1 MSTISKKISRYGFFI
16 KFFIILI
23 LSLLLLLKYGIK
35 INDFEFYGVKLEQLY
50 IKLDKKLIVRAKQI
64 KLTSFKK
71 DVAQK
76 ASDKQLLNLS
86 QGVDYLET
94 FFQEISLESVQIGD
108 DFKIKI
114 LFLDDIFFVDSP
126 YLNIDIK
133 FQKEQQN
140 GVDRFIVKNLSLK
153 DFNVSISGEGS
164 ANFDKDDY
172 KFDGNF
178 TSHELNGKLSFAL
191 KDTLLTYK
199 AYDVN
204 AGSIKDFIAELDS
217 RIHLNSEVKNWIY
230 GYIVADDYHLN
241 EINGKADLK
250 ENDLFLNE
258 LNATANAK
266 NLLVKFEKGLPAVNV
281 AEANITL
288 NNSKLKFDLTAPVY
302 KGKKLDGSNVAIN
315 NIFDEK
321 SANLELFIK
330 TNSIYDEAINEILRA
345 YKINVPVRQLSG
357 KMDASLKILIKLDEK
372 SLENFD
378 EKSVIANGD
387 FKISDAVLDIA
398 GSKFNAKSALVKLVN
413 TSTLNI
419 DASGFG
425 LDFFRANAKADI
437 NLQKSTGEI
446 KGVIESFDLK
456 EKNDEILA
464 FKNEPFTALLDFS
477 KPSETTLSIEPFGIN
492 LSFGDESLITTK
504 NSNFIMQNSPVLKQN
519 GVLGFED
526 VSIKSKDFVNLE
538 ILAKGLK
545 FDLPFLDKNGSKYE
559 SDDVNILVQNGVV
572 KVNSASKKLAL
583 EIKEKGVGVNTQDL
597 NLVILDDNE
606 SSNQTQSTPIE
617 LSAKNGD
624 IILQDLNKTLPFTSF
639 SAEKKG
645 KSTSLNG
652 LAKQGRVGY
661 FSDEKSI
668 NLDATDISGEF
679 INGLL
684 GTKSFEG
691 GKFRLKMLGESTK
704 EFKAEVR
711 FFGTYLKDYI
721 FYQRLLS
728 FLNSVPSLLSFKTP
742 DFNDKGFTVKNGKIL
757 LTRKGDVIEFL
768 AIEMIGT
775 SADIGGR
782 GTIDLKS
789 KKINIDLELK
799 ILKDASGIID
809 KIPLI
814 NQIILGK
821 DRSLSTVIAIRGTTE
836 KPEYST
842 QILQDAL
849 LSPLKII
856 RNVLQ
861 APFLIFE

>member
-1 MSTISKKISRYGFFI
+1 M
-16 KFFIILI
+16 
-23 LSLLLLLKYGIK
+23 LLKYGIK

-64 KLTSFKK
+64 KLPKFKQN
-71 DVAQK
+71 AEQK

-133 FQKEQQN
+133 FQNKQKD
-140 GVDRFIVKNLSLK
+140 GIDRFIVKNLSLK

-191 KDTLLTYK
+191 KDTFLTYK

-250 ENDLFLNE
+250 KNDLFLNE

-266 NLLVKFEKGLPAVNV
+266 NLLVKFDKGLPAVNV

-398 GSKFNAKSALVKLVN
+398 GSKFNTKSALVKLVN
-413 TSTLNI
+413 TSVLNI

-477 KPSETTLSIEPFGIN
+477 KSSETTLSIEPFGLN
-492 LSFGDESLITTK
+492 LSFGDESLIATK
-504 NSNFIMQNSPVLKQN
+504 NSNFIMQNSPLLKQN
-519 GVLGFED
+519 GMLGFED
-526 VSIKSKDFVNLE
+526 VSIKSKDFINLE

-545 FDLPFLDKNGSKYE
+545 FDMPFLDKNGSKYE

-597 NLVILDDNE
+597 NLVVLDDNE

-624 IILQDLNKTLPFTSF
+624 IILKDLNKTLPFTSF

-691 GKFRLKMLGESTK
+691 GKFRLKMLGENSK
-704 EFKAEVR
+704 NFKAEVR

-842 QILQDAL
+842 QILRDAL

>member
-1 MSTISKKISRYGFFI
+1 M
-16 KFFIILI
+16 
-23 LSLLLLLKYGIK
+23 LLKYGIK

-50 IKLDKKLIVRAKQI
+50 IKLDKKIIVRAKQI
-64 KLTSFKK
+64 KLPKFKQN
-71 DVAQK
+71 AEQK

-86 QGVDYLET
+86 QGVDYLDT

-126 YLNIDIK
+126 YLKIDIK
-133 FQKEQQN
+133 FQNEQQN
-140 GVDRFIVKNLSLK
+140 GVDRFIVRNLSLK

-191 KDTLLTYK
+191 KDTFLTYK

-204 AGSIKDFIAELDS
+204 AGSIKDFIDELDS
-217 RIHLNSEVKNWIY
+217 RIHLNSEVKSWIY
-230 GYIVADDYHLN
+230 GYIVANDYHLN
-241 EINGKADLK
+241 EINGKANLAK
-250 ENDLFLNE
+250 NDFYLND

-266 NLLVKFEKGLPAVNV
+266 NLLVKFDKGLPAVNV

-288 NNSKLKFDLTAPVY
+288 KNSKLKFDLTTPVY

-330 TNSIYDEAINEILRA
+330 TNSIYDEAINDILRA
-345 YKINVPVRQLSG
+345 YKISVPARQLSG
-357 KMDASLKILIKLDEK
+357 KMDAGLKILIKLDEK

-398 GSKFNAKSALVKLVN
+398 GSKFKAKNALVKLIN
-413 TSTLNI
+413 TTNLSV
-419 DASGFG
+419 DATGFG

-464 FKNEPFTALLDFS
+464 FKNEPFSALLDFS

-492 LSFGDESLITTK
+492 LSFGDESVIATK
-504 NSNFIMQNSPVLKQN
+504 NSSFIMQNSPVLKQN
-519 GVLGFED
+519 GVLGFDD
-526 VSIKSKDFVNLE
+526 VSIKSKDFVDLE

-545 FDLPFLDKNGSKYE
+545 FNLPFLDKNGSKYE
-559 SDDVNILVQNGVV
+559 SDDVNILVKNGAV
-572 KVNSASKKLAL
+572 KVESASKKLAL
-583 EIKEKGVGVNTQDL
+583 DIKEKGVSVKTQDL
-597 NLVILDDNE
+597 NLVVLDDNE
-606 SSNQTQSTPIE
+606 SSDQAQSTPIE

-639 SAEKKG
+639 SVEKKG

-679 INGLL
+679 INDLFGI
-684 GTKSFEG
+684 KSFEG

-721 FYQRLLS
+721 FYQKLLS

-742 DFNDKGFTVKNGKIL
+742 DFNDKGYTVKNGKIL
-757 LTRKGDVIEFL
+757 LTRKGDLIEFL

>member
-23 LSLLLLLKYGIK
+23 LSIVLLLKYGIK

-50 IKLDKKLIVRAKQI
+50 IKLDKKIIVRAKQI
-64 KLTSFKK
+64 KLPSFKK

-133 FQKEQQN
+133 FQKEQQD
-140 GVDRFIVKNLSLK
+140 GIDHFIVKNLSFK

-250 ENDLFLNE
+250 KNDLFLNE

-266 NLLVKFEKGLPAVNV
+266 NLLVKFDKNLPAVNV

-357 KMDASLKILIKLDEK
+357 KMDAGLKILIKLDEK

-398 GSKFNAKSALVKLVN
+398 GSKFNAKNALVKLVN
-413 TSTLNI
+413 TSALNI

-464 FKNEPFTALLDFS
+464 FKNDPFSALLDFS
-477 KPSETTLSIEPFGIN
+477 KPDKTTLSIEPFGIN
-492 LSFGDESLITTK
+492 LSFGDESVIATK
-504 NSNFIMQNSPVLKQN
+504 NSNFIMQNSPLLKQN

-526 VSIKSKDFVNLE
+526 MSIKSKDFVNLE

-545 FDLPFLDKNGSKYE
+545 FDMPFLDKNGSKYD
-559 SDDVNILVQNGVV
+559 SDDFLITVSKAGV
-572 KVNSASKKLAL
+572 KVQSASKKLSLNIA
-583 EIKEKGVGVNTQDL
+583 EKGIEAKSNDL
-597 NLVILDDNE
+597 NLLVLDDNSTKE
-606 SSNQTQSTPIE
+606 QSTPLE
-617 LSAKNGD
+617 LFAKNGD
-624 IILQDLNKTLPFTSF
+624 IILKDLNKTLPFTSF

-691 GKFRLKMLGESTK
+691 GKFRLKMLGENSK
-704 EFKAEVR
+704 NFKAEVR

>member
-23 LSLLLLLKYGIK
+23 LSLILLLKYGIK

-50 IKLDKKLIVRAKQI
+50 IKLDKKIIVRAKQI
-64 KLTSFKK
+64 KLPEFKQN
-71 DVAQK
+71 AEQK

-86 QGVDYLET
+86 QGVDYLDT

-108 DFKIKI
+108 DFKIKV

-133 FQKEQQN
+133 FQNEQQN
-140 GVDRFIVKNLSLK
+140 GVDRFIVRNLSLK

-164 ANFDKDDY
+164 ANFDNDDY

-241 EINGKADLK
+241 EINGKADLAK
-250 ENDLFLNE
+250 NDFYLND

-266 NLLVKFEKGLPAVNV
+266 NLLVKFDKGLPAVNV
-281 AEANITL
+281 AKANITL
-288 NNSKLKFDLTAPVY
+288 NNSTLKFDLTAPIY

-345 YKINVPVRQLSG
+345 YKIIVPVRQLSG

-378 EKSVIANGD
+378 ENSVIANGD

-413 TSTLNI
+413 TSVLNI

-456 EKNDEILA
+456 EKSDEILA

-477 KPSETTLSIEPFGIN
+477 KSSETTLSIEPFGLN
-492 LSFGDESLITTK
+492 LSFGDESLIATK
-504 NSNFIMQNSPVLKQN
+504 NSNFIMQNSPLLKQN
-519 GVLGFED
+519 GVLGFDD
-526 VSIKSKDFVNLE
+526 VSIKSKDFINLE

-545 FDLPFLDKNGSKYE
+545 FDMPFLDKNGSKYD
-559 SDDVNILVQNGVV
+559 SDDFLITVSKAGV
-572 KVNSASKKLAL
+572 KVQSASKKLSLNIA
-583 EIKEKGVGVNTQDL
+583 EKGIEAKSNDL
-597 NLVILDDNE
+597 NLLVLDDNSTKE
-606 SSNQTQSTPIE
+606 QSTPLE
-617 LSAKNGD
+617 LFAKNGD

-679 INGLL
+679 INDLFSI
-684 GTKSFEG
+684 KSFEG
-691 GKFRLKMLGESTK
+691 GKFRLKMLGESSK
-704 EFKAEVR
+704 NFKAEVR

-721 FYQRLLS
+721 FYQKLLS

>member
-1 MSTISKKISRYGFFI
+1 M
-16 KFFIILI
+16 
-23 LSLLLLLKYGIK
+23 LLKYGIK

-50 IKLDKKLIVRAKQI
+50 IKLDKKIIVRAKQI
-64 KLTSFKK
+64 KLPKFKQN
-71 DVAQK
+71 AEQK

-86 QGVDYLET
+86 QGVDYLDT

-133 FQKEQQN
+133 FQKEQQD
-140 GVDRFIVKNLSLK
+140 GIDHFIVKNLSFK

-266 NLLVKFEKGLPAVNV
+266 NLLVKFDKGLPAVNV

-302 KGKKLDGSNVAIN
+302 KGKKLDGSSVAIN

-413 TSTLNI
+413 TSVLNI
-419 DASGFG
+419 NASGFG

-477 KPSETTLSIEPFGIN
+477 KPDKTTLSIEPFGLN
-492 LSFGDESLITTK
+492 LSFGDESVIATK
-504 NSNFIMQNSPVLKQN
+504 NSEFIMQNSPVLKQN

-597 NLVILDDNE
+597 NLVVLDDNE
-606 SSNQTQSTPIE
+606 SSNQTQSTPLE
-617 LSAKNGD
+617 LFAKNGD
-624 IILQDLNKTLPFTSF
+624 IILKDLNKTLPFTSF

-691 GKFRLKMLGESTK
+691 GKFRLKLLGENSK
-704 EFKAEVR
+704 NFKAEVR

-721 FYQRLLS
+721 FYQKLLS

-742 DFNDKGFTVKNGKIL
+742 DFNDKGYTVKNGKIL
-757 LTRKGDVIEFL
+757 LTRKGDLIEFL

-782 GTIDLKS
+782 GTIDLNS

>member
-1 MSTISKKISRYGFFI
+1 MNTISKKISRYGFFI

-50 IKLDKKLIVRAKQI
+50 IKLDKKIIVRAKQI
-64 KLTSFKK
+64 KLPSFKK
-71 DVAQK
+71 DVTQK
-76 ASDKQLLNLS
+76 SSDERLLNLS

-133 FQKEQQN
+133 FQNEQQN
-140 GVDRFIVKNLSLK
+140 GVDRFIVRNLSLK

-204 AGSIKDFIAELDS
+204 AGSIKDFITELDS

-266 NLLVKFEKGLPAVNV
+266 NLLVKFDKGLPAVNV

-302 KGKKLDGSNVAIN
+302 KGKKLDGSSVAIN

-345 YKINVPVRQLSG
+345 YKIIVPVRQLSG

-413 TSTLNI
+413 TSVLNI

-492 LSFGDESLITTK
+492 LSFGNESVIATK

-526 VSIKSKDFVNLE
+526 VSIKSKDFTNLE

-545 FDLPFLDKNGSKYE
+545 FDMPFLDKNGSKYD
-559 SDDVNILVQNGVV
+559 SDDFLITISKAGV
-572 KVNSASKKLAL
+572 KVQSASKKLSLNIA
-583 EIKEKGVGVNTQDL
+583 EKGIEAKSNDL
-597 NLVILDDNE
+597 NLLVLDDNSTKE
-606 SSNQTQSTPIE
+606 QSTPLE
-617 LSAKNGD
+617 LFAKNGD
-624 IILQDLNKTLPFTSF
+624 IILKDLNKTLPFTSF

-679 INGLL
+679 INDLFGI
-684 GTKSFEG
+684 KSFEG
-691 GKFRLKMLGESTK
+691 GKFRLKLLGESTK

>member
-50 IKLDKKLIVRAKQI
+50 IKLDKKIIVRAKQI
-64 KLTSFKK
+64 KLPSFKK

-86 QGVDYLET
+86 QGVDYLDT

-133 FQKEQQN
+133 FQNEQQN

-199 AYDVN
+199 AYDVE

-217 RIHLNSEVKNWIY
+217 RIYLNSEVKNWIY

-266 NLLVKFEKGLPAVNV
+266 NLLVKFDKGLPAVNV

-302 KGKKLDGSNVAIN
+302 KGKKLDGSNVVIN

-398 GSKFNAKSALVKLVN
+398 GSKFNAKSALVKLIN
-413 TSTLNI
+413 TSALNI

-477 KPSETTLSIEPFGIN
+477 KPSETTLSIEPFGLN
-492 LSFGDESLITTK
+492 LSFGDESVIATK
-504 NSNFIMQNSPVLKQN
+504 NSNFIMQNSPVLKKN
-519 GVLGFED
+519 GVLGFDD

-545 FDLPFLDKNGSKYE
+545 FDMPFLDKNGSKYD
-559 SDDVNILVQNGVV
+559 SDDFLITVSKAGV
-572 KVNSASKKLAL
+572 KVQSASKKLSLNIA
-583 EIKEKGVGVNTQDL
+583 EKGIEAKSNDL
-597 NLVILDDNE
+597 NLLVLDDNSTKE
-606 SSNQTQSTPIE
+606 QSTPLE
-617 LSAKNGD
+617 LFAKNGD
-624 IILQDLNKTLPFTSF
+624 IILKDLNKTLSFTSF

-691 GKFRLKMLGESTK
+691 GKFRLKMLGENSK
-704 EFKAEVR
+704 NFKAEVR

>member
-50 IKLDKKLIVRAKQI
+50 IKLDKKIIVRAKQI
-64 KLTSFKK
+64 KLPSFKK

-133 FQKEQQN
+133 FQNEQQD
-140 GVDRFIVKNLSLK
+140 GIDRFIVKNLSFK

-241 EINGKADLK
+241 EINGKADLAK
-250 ENDLFLNE
+250 NDLFLNE

-357 KMDASLKILIKLDEK
+357 KMDASLRILIKLDEK

-492 LSFGDESLITTK
+492 LSFGDESVIATK
-504 NSNFIMQNSPVLKQN
+504 NSEFIMQNSPVLKQN
-519 GVLGFED
+519 GVLGFDD
-526 VSIKSKDFVNLE
+526 VSIKSKDFTNLE

-545 FDLPFLDKNGSKYE
+545 FDMPFLDKNGSKYDR
-559 SDDVNILVQNGVV
+559 DDFLITVSKAGV
-572 KVNSASKKLAL
+572 KVQSASKKLSLNIA
-583 EIKEKGVGVNTQDL
+583 EKGIEAKSNDL
-597 NLVILDDNE
+597 NLLVLDDNSTKE
-606 SSNQTQSTPIE
+606 QSTPLE
-617 LSAKNGD
+617 LFAKNGD
-624 IILQDLNKTLPFTSF
+624 IILKDLNKTLPFTSF

-691 GKFRLKMLGESTK
+691 GKFRLKMLGENSK
-704 EFKAEVR
+704 NFKAEVR

>member
-64 KLTSFKK
+64 KLPSFKK

-133 FQKEQQN
+133 FQNEQQD
-140 GVDRFIVKNLSLK
+140 GIDRFIVKNLSLK

-266 NLLVKFEKGLPAVNV
+266 NLLVKFDKGLPAVNV

-398 GSKFNAKSALVKLVN
+398 GSKFNAKSALVKLIN
-413 TSTLNI
+413 TTNLSV

-477 KPSETTLSIEPFGIN
+477 KPDKTTLSIEPFGIN
-492 LSFGDESLITTK
+492 LSFGDESVIATK
-504 NSNFIMQNSPVLKQN
+504 NSEFIMQNSPLLKQN
-519 GVLGFED
+519 GVLGFDD
-526 VSIKSKDFVNLE
+526 VSIKSKDFINLE

-545 FDLPFLDKNGSKYE
+545 FDMPFLDKNGSKYD
-559 SDDVNILVQNGVV
+559 SDDFLITVSKAGV
-572 KVNSASKKLAL
+572 KVQSASKKLAL
-583 EIKEKGVGVNTQDL
+583 SIAEKGIEAKSNDL
-597 NLVILDDNE
+597 NLLVLDDNSTKE
-606 SSNQTQSTPIE
+606 QSTPLE
-617 LSAKNGD
+617 LFAKNGD
-624 IILQDLNKTLPFTSF
+624 IILKDLNKTLPFTSF

-691 GKFRLKMLGESTK
+691 GKFRLKMLGESSK
-704 EFKAEVR
+704 NFKAEVR

>member
-1 MSTISKKISRYGFFI
+1 M
-16 KFFIILI
+16 
-23 LSLLLLLKYGIK
+23 
-35 INDFEFYGVKLEQLY
+35 
-50 IKLDKKLIVRAKQI
+50 
-64 KLTSFKK
+64 
-71 DVAQK
+71 
-76 ASDKQLLNLS
+76 
-86 QGVDYLET
+86 
-94 FFQEISLESVQIGD
+94 
-108 DFKIKI
+108 
-114 LFLDDIFFVDSP
+114 
-126 YLNIDIK
+126 
-133 FQKEQQN
+133 
-140 GVDRFIVKNLSLK
+140 
-153 DFNVSISGEGS
+153 
-164 ANFDKDDY
+164 
-172 KFDGNF
+172 
-178 TSHELNGKLSFAL
+178 
-191 KDTLLTYK
+191 
-199 AYDVN
+199 
-204 AGSIKDFIAELDS
+204 
-217 RIHLNSEVKNWIY
+217 
-230 GYIVADDYHLN
+230 
-241 EINGKADLK
+241 
-250 ENDLFLNE
+250 
-258 LNATANAK
+258 
-266 NLLVKFEKGLPAVNV
+266 
-281 AEANITL
+281 
-288 NNSKLKFDLTAPVY
+288 
-302 KGKKLDGSNVAIN
+302 
-315 NIFDEK
+315 
-321 SANLELFIK
+321 
-330 TNSIYDEAINEILRA
+330 
-345 YKINVPVRQLSG
+345 
-357 KMDASLKILIKLDEK
+357 
-372 SLENFD
+372 
-378 EKSVIANGD
+378 
-387 FKISDAVLDIA
+387 
-398 GSKFNAKSALVKLVN
+398 
-413 TSTLNI
+413 
-419 DASGFG
+419 
-425 LDFFRANAKADI
+425 
-437 NLQKSTGEI
+437 
-446 KGVIESFDLK
+446 
-456 EKNDEILA
+456 
-464 FKNEPFTALLDFS
+464 
-477 KPSETTLSIEPFGIN
+477 
-492 LSFGDESLITTK
+492 
-504 NSNFIMQNSPVLKQN
+504 
-519 GVLGFED
+519 LGFED
-526 VSIKSKDFVNLE
+526 VSIKSKDFTNLE

-545 FDLPFLDKNGSKYE
+545 FDMPFLDKNGSKYDR
-559 SDDVNILVQNGVV
+559 DDINILVQNGIV

-597 NLVILDDNE
+597 NLVVLDDNE
-606 SSNQTQSTPIE
+606 SSKQTQSTPLE
-617 LSAKNGD
+617 LFAKNGD
-624 IILQDLNKTLPFTSF
+624 IIFQDLNKTLPFTSF

-691 GKFRLKMLGESTK
+691 GKFRLKMLGENSK
-704 EFKAEVR
+704 NFKAEVR

>member
-1 MSTISKKISRYGFFI
+1 M
-16 KFFIILI
+16 I
-23 LSLLLLLKYGIK
+23 LSFILLLKYGIK

-50 IKLDKKLIVRAKQI
+50 IKLDKKIIARAKQI
-64 KLTSFKK
+64 KLPNFKK
-71 DVAQK
+71 ESKQK
-76 ASDKQLLNLS
+76 SSDERLLNLS
-86 QGVDYLET
+86 KSVDFIDT
-94 FFQEISLESVQIGD
+94 IFQEISLENVQIGD
-108 DFKIKI
+108 DFKLKI

-126 YLNIDIK
+126 YLNVDIK
-133 FQKEQQN
+133 FQNEQQD
-140 GVDRFIVKNLSLK
+140 GIDLFSVRNLSFK

-164 ANFDKDDY
+164 ADFDKNDY
-172 KFDGNF
+172 KFNGNF
-178 TSHELNGKLSFAL
+178 TSHELHGKLNFAL
-191 KDTLLTYK
+191 KDTFLTYK
-199 AYDVN
+199 AYDVE
-204 AGSIKDFIAELDS
+204 AGSIKNFIDELDR
-217 RIHLNSEVKNWIY
+217 RIELNSEVKSWIY
-230 GYIVADDYHLN
+230 GYIVADDYELK
-241 EINGKADLK
+241 EINGKADLAK
-250 ENDLFLNE
+250 NDFYLND
-258 LNATANAK
+258 LNATANTK

-281 AEANITL
+281 GEANITL
-288 NNSKLKFDLTAPVY
+288 KNSKLKFDLISPIY
-302 KGKKLDGSNVAIN
+302 KGKKLDGSSVVIN

-330 TNSIYDEAINEILRA
+330 TKSIYDEAINEILKA
-345 YKINVPVRQLSG
+345 YKIIVPVKQLSG

-378 EKSVIANGD
+378 EKSVIANGE
-387 FKISDAVLDIA
+387 FKLSDAVLEIA
-398 GSKFNAKSALVKLVN
+398 GSKFNTKNALVKLIN
-413 TSTLNI
+413 TINLSI
-419 DASGFG
+419 DATGFG
-425 LDFFRANAKADI
+425 LEFFKANAKADI

-464 FKNEPFTALLDFS
+464 FKNEPFSAFLDFS
-477 KPSETTLSIEPFGIN
+477 KADETLLKIEPFG
-492 LSFGDESLITTK
+492 LDMSFGSESKIATK
-504 NSNFIMQNSPVLKQN
+504 NSKFFIESSPVLKQN
-519 GVLGFED
+519 GVRGFDEL
-526 VSIKSKDFVNLE
+526 SIKSKDFTDLE
-538 ILAKGLK
+538 FFAKGAN

-559 SDDVNILVQNGVV
+559 NDDLKILVSKAGV
-572 KVNSASKKLAL
+572 KVDSASKKLSL
-583 EIKEKGVGVNTQDL
+583 DIKEKAINVKTKDL
-597 NLVILDDNE
+597 NLLVLDDNKTSE
-606 SSNQTQSTPIE
+606 QITPLE
-617 LSAKNGD
+617 LLAKNGD
-624 IILQDLNKTLPFTSF
+624 IILRDLNKTLPFASF
-639 SAEKKG
+639 SAEKKD

-661 FSDEKSI
+661 FNDEKSI

-679 INGLL
+679 INDLFGI
-684 GTKSFEG
+684 KSFEG
-691 GKFRLKMLGESTK
+691 GKFRLKMLGENSK
-704 EFKAEVR
+704 NFKAEVR

-757 LTRKGDVIEFL
+757 LTRNGDMIEFL

-799 ILKDASGIID
+799 LLKDASSIID
-809 KIPLI
+809 KIPLV

-821 DRSLSTVIAIRGTTE
+821 DRSLSTVIAIRGTTD

-856 RNVLQ
+856 RNVIQ

>member
-1 MSTISKKISRYGFFI
+1 M
-16 KFFIILI
+16 
-23 LSLLLLLKYGIK
+23 LLKYGIK

-50 IKLDKKLIVRAKQI
+50 IKLDKKIIVRAKQI
-64 KLTSFKK
+64 KLPSFKK

-76 ASDKQLLNLS
+76 SSDERLLNLS
-86 QGVDYLET
+86 QGVDYLDT

-133 FQKEQQN
+133 FQNEQQN
-140 GVDRFIVKNLSLK
+140 GVDHFSVRNLSFK

-204 AGSIKDFIAELDS
+204 ARSIKDFIAELDS
-217 RIHLNSEVKNWIY
+217 RIHLDSEVKNWIY
-230 GYIVADDYHLN
+230 GYIVANDYHLN
-241 EINGKADLK
+241 EINGKADLAK
-250 ENDLFLNE
+250 NDFYLND

-281 AEANITL
+281 GEANITL
-288 NNSKLKFDLTAPVY
+288 KDSKLKFDLIAPVY

-315 NIFDEK
+315 NIFGEK

-330 TNSIYDEAINEILRA
+330 TNSIYDEAINDILKA
-345 YKINVPVRQLSG
+345 YKIIVPVRQLSG
-357 KMDASLKILIKLDEK
+357 KMDAGLKILIKLDEK
-372 SLENFD
+372 S
-378 EKSVIANGD
+378 VIANGE

-398 GSKFNAKSALVKLVN
+398 GSKFNAKSALVKLIN

-425 LDFFRANAKADI
+425 LDFFRAKAVANID
-437 NLQKSTGEI
+437 LQKSSGEI

-492 LSFGDESLITTK
+492 LSFGDESLIATK

-526 VSIKSKDFVNLE
+526 VSIKSKDFTNLE

-545 FDLPFLDKNGSKYE
+545 FDMPFLDKNGSKYD
-559 SDDVNILVQNGVV
+559 SDDFLITVSKAGVNVQ
-572 KVNSASKKLAL
+572 SASKKLSLNIA
-583 EIKEKGVGVNTQDL
+583 EKGIEAKSNDL
-597 NLVILDDNE
+597 NLLVLDDNSTKE
-606 SSNQTQSTPIE
+606 QSTPLE
-617 LSAKNGD
+617 LFAKNGD
-624 IILQDLNKTLPFTSF
+624 IILKDLNKTLPFTSF

-684 GTKSFEG
+684 GTNSFEG
-691 GKFRLKMLGESTK
+691 GKFRLKMLGENSK
-704 EFKAEVR
+704 NFKAEVR

>member
-1 MSTISKKISRYGFFI
+1 M
-16 KFFIILI
+16 
-23 LSLLLLLKYGIK
+23 LLKYGIK

-50 IKLDKKLIVRAKQI
+50 IKLDKKIIVRAKQI
-64 KLTSFKK
+64 KLPKFKQNTE
-71 DVAQK
+71 QK

-86 QGVDYLET
+86 QGVDYLDT

-133 FQKEQQN
+133 FQNEQQD
-140 GVDRFIVKNLSLK
+140 GVDRFIVRNLSLK

-204 AGSIKDFIAELDS
+204 AGSIKDFITELDS

-241 EINGKADLK
+241 EINGKADLAK
-250 ENDLFLNE
+250 NDFYLND

-266 NLLVKFEKGLPAVNV
+266 NLLVKFDKGLPAVNV

-378 EKSVIANGD
+378 EKSVIANGE

-398 GSKFNAKSALVKLVN
+398 GSKFNAKSAIVKLIN
-413 TSTLNI
+413 TANLSI
-419 DASGFG
+419 DATDFG

-464 FKNEPFTALLDFS
+464 FKNEPFSALIDFS
-477 KPSETTLSIEPFGIN
+477 KPNETTLSIEPFGLN
-492 LSFGDESLITTK
+492 LSFGDESVIATK
-504 NSNFIMQNSPVLKQN
+504 NSEFIMQNSPVLKQN
-519 GVLGFED
+519 GVLGFEY
-526 VSIKSKDFVNLE
+526 VSIKSKDFTNLE

-545 FDLPFLDKNGSKYE
+545 FDMPFLDKNGSKYDR
-559 SDDVNILVQNGVV
+559 DDINILVQNGIV

-597 NLVILDDNE
+597 NLVVLDDNE
-606 SSNQTQSTPIE
+606 SSKQTQSTPLE
-617 LSAKNGD
+617 LFAKNGD

-645 KSTSLNG
+645 KSVSLNG

-691 GKFRLKMLGESTK
+691 GKFRLKMLGENSK
-704 EFKAEVR
+704 NFKAEVR

-757 LTRKGDVIEFL
+757 LTKKGDLIEFL

>member
-23 LSLLLLLKYGIK
+23 LSLVLLLKYGIK

-64 KLTSFKK
+64 KLPSFKK

-94 FFQEISLESVQIGD
+94 FFQEISIESVQIGD

-133 FQKEQQN
+133 FQNKQKD
-140 GVDRFIVKNLSLK
+140 GIDRFIVKNLSLK

-230 GYIVADDYHLN
+230 GYIVANDYHLN

-250 ENDLFLNE
+250 KNDLFLNE

-266 NLLVKFEKGLPAVNV
+266 NLLVKFDKGLPAVNV

-413 TSTLNI
+413 TSVLNI

-464 FKNEPFTALLDFS
+464 FKNEPFSALLDFS

-492 LSFGDESLITTK
+492 LSFGDESLIATK

-519 GVLGFED
+519 GVLGFDD

-545 FDLPFLDKNGSKYE
+545 FDMPFLDKNGSKYD
-559 SDDVNILVQNGVV
+559 SDDFLITVSKAGV
-572 KVNSASKKLAL
+572 KVQSASKKISLNIA
-583 EIKEKGVGVNTQDL
+583 EKGIEAKSNDL
-597 NLVILDDNE
+597 NLLVLDDNSTKE
-606 SSNQTQSTPIE
+606 QSTPLE
-617 LSAKNGD
+617 LFAKNGD
-624 IILQDLNKTLPFTSF
+624 IILKDLNKTLPFTSF

-679 INGLL
+679 INDLFGV
-684 GTKSFEG
+684 KSFEG
-691 GKFRLKMLGESTK
+691 GKFRLKMLGENSK
-704 EFKAEVR
+704 NFKAEVR

-842 QILQDAL
+842 QILRDAL

>member
-1 MSTISKKISRYGFFI
+1 M
-16 KFFIILI
+16 I
-23 LSLLLLLKYGIK
+23 LSFILLLKYGIK

-50 IKLDKKLIVRAKQI
+50 IKLDKKIIARAKQI
-64 KLTSFKK
+64 RLPNFKK
-71 DVAQK
+71 ESKQK
-76 ASDKQLLNLS
+76 SSDESLLNLS
-86 QGVDYLET
+86 KSVDFIDT
-94 FFQEISLESVQIGD
+94 IFQEISLENVQIGD
-108 DFKIKI
+108 DFKLKI

-126 YLNIDIK
+126 YLNVDIK
-133 FQKEQQN
+133 FQNEQQD
-140 GVDRFIVKNLSLK
+140 GIDLFSVRNLSFK

-164 ANFDKDDY
+164 ADFDKNDY
-172 KFDGNF
+172 KFEGNF
-178 TSHELNGKLSFAL
+178 TSHELHGKLNFAL
-191 KDTLLTYK
+191 KDTFLTYK
-199 AYDVN
+199 AYDVE
-204 AGSIKDFIAELDS
+204 AGSIKNFIDELDR
-217 RIHLNSEVKNWIY
+217 RIELNSEVKNWIY
-230 GYIVADDYHLN
+230 GYIVADDYELK
-241 EINGKADLK
+241 EINGKADLAK
-250 ENDLFLNE
+250 NNFYLND
-258 LNATANAK
+258 LNATANTK

-281 AEANITL
+281 GEANITL
-288 NNSKLKFDLTAPVY
+288 KNSKLKFDLISPIY
-302 KGKKLDGSNVAIN
+302 KGKKLDGSSVVIN

-330 TNSIYDEAINEILRA
+330 TKSIYDEAINEILKA
-345 YKINVPVRQLSG
+345 YKIIVPVRQLSG

-378 EKSVIANGD
+378 EKSVIANGE
-387 FKISDAVLDIA
+387 FKLSDAILEIA
-398 GSKFNAKSALVKLVN
+398 GSKFNTKNALVKLIN
-413 TSTLNI
+413 TTNLNI
-419 DASGFG
+419 DATGFG
-425 LDFFRANAKADI
+425 LEFFKANAKADI

-464 FKNEPFTALLDFS
+464 FKNEPFSAFLDFS
-477 KPSETTLSIEPFGIN
+477 KADETLLKIEPFG
-492 LSFGDESLITTK
+492 LDMSFGSESKIATK
-504 NSNFIMQNSPVLKQN
+504 NSKFFIENSPVLKQN
-519 GVLGFED
+519 GVRGFDEL
-526 VSIKSKDFVNLE
+526 SIKSKDFTDLE
-538 ILAKGLK
+538 IFAKGAN

-559 SDDVNILVQNGVV
+559 NDDLKILVSKAGV
-572 KVNSASKKLAL
+572 KVDSTSKKLSL
-583 EIKEKGVGVNTQDL
+583 DIKEKAINVKTKDL
-597 NLVILDDNE
+597 NLLVLDDNKTSE
-606 SSNQTQSTPIE
+606 QSTPLE
-617 LSAKNGD
+617 LFAKNGD

-661 FSDEKSI
+661 FNDEKSI

-679 INGLL
+679 INDLFGI
-684 GTKSFEG
+684 KSFEG
-691 GKFRLKMLGESTK
+691 GKFRLKMLGENSK
-704 EFKAEVR
+704 NFKAEVR
-711 FFGTYLKDYI
+711 FFDTFLKDYI

-757 LTRKGDVIEFL
+757 LTRNDNMIEFL

-799 ILKDASGIID
+799 LLKDASSIID
-809 KIPLI
+809 KIPLV

-821 DRSLSTVIAIRGTTE
+821 DRSLSTVIAIRGTTD

-856 RNVLQ
+856 RNVIQ

>member
-64 KLTSFKK
+64 KLPKFKQNTE
-71 DVAQK
+71 QK

-204 AGSIKDFIAELDS
+204 ASSIKDFIAELDS

-250 ENDLFLNE
+250 KNDLFLNE

-266 NLLVKFEKGLPAVNV
+266 NLLVKFDKGLPAVNV

-330 TNSIYDEAINEILRA
+330 TNSIYDEAINEILRG

-413 TSTLNI
+413 TSALNI
-419 DASGFG
+419 DTSGFG

-477 KPSETTLSIEPFGIN
+477 KPSEITLSIEPFGIN
-492 LSFGDESLITTK
+492 LSFGDESVIATK
-504 NSNFIMQNSPVLKQN
+504 NSNYIMQNSPLLKQN
-519 GVLGFED
+519 GVLGFDD

-545 FDLPFLDKNGSKYE
+545 FDMPFLDKNGSKYDR
-559 SDDVNILVQNGVV
+559 DDFLITVSKAGV
-572 KVNSASKKLAL
+572 KVQSASKKLSLNIA
-583 EIKEKGVGVNTQDL
+583 EKGIEAKSNDL
-597 NLVILDDNE
+597 NLLVLDDNSTKE
-606 SSNQTQSTPIE
+606 QSTPLE
-617 LSAKNGD
+617 LFAKNGD
-624 IILQDLNKTLPFTSF
+624 IILKDLNKTLPFTSF

-691 GKFRLKMLGESTK
+691 GKFRLKMLGENSK
-704 EFKAEVR
+704 NFKAEVR

-842 QILQDAL
+842 QILRDAL

>member
-1 MSTISKKISRYGFFI
+1 MATISKKMSKYGFFI

-23 LSLLLLLKYGIK
+23 LSFILLLKYGIK

-50 IKLDKKLIVRAKQI
+50 IKLDKKIIARAKHI
-64 KLTSFKK
+64 KLPNFKK
-71 DVAQK
+71 ESKQK
-76 ASDKQLLNLS
+76 SSDERLLNLS
-86 QGVDYLET
+86 KSVDFIDT
-94 FFQEISLESVQIGD
+94 IFQEISLENVQIGD
-108 DFKIKI
+108 DFKLKI

-126 YLNIDIK
+126 YLNVDIK
-133 FQKEQQN
+133 FQNEQQD
-140 GVDRFIVKNLSLK
+140 GIDLFSVRNLSFK

-164 ANFDKDDY
+164 ADFDKNDY
-172 KFDGNF
+172 KFEGNF
-178 TSHELNGKLSFAL
+178 TSHELHGKLNFAL
-191 KDTLLTYK
+191 KDTFLTYK
-199 AYDVN
+199 AYDVE
-204 AGSIKDFIAELDS
+204 AGSIKNFIDELDR
-217 RIHLNSEVKNWIY
+217 RIELNSEVKNWIY
-230 GYIVADDYHLN
+230 GYIVADDYELK
-241 EINGKADLK
+241 EINGKADLAK
-250 ENDLFLNE
+250 NNFYLND
-258 LNATANAK
+258 LNATANTK

-281 AEANITL
+281 GEANITL
-288 NNSKLKFDLTAPVY
+288 KNSKLKFDLISPIY
-302 KGKKLDGSNVAIN
+302 KGKKLDGSSVVIN

-330 TNSIYDEAINEILRA
+330 TKSIYDEAINEILKA
-345 YKINVPVRQLSG
+345 YKIIVPVRQLSG

-378 EKSVIANGD
+378 EKSVIANGE
-387 FKISDAVLDIA
+387 FKLSDAVLEIA
-398 GSKFNAKSALVKLVN
+398 GSKFNTKNALVKLIN
-413 TSTLNI
+413 TTNLSI
-419 DASGFG
+419 DATGFG
-425 LDFFRANAKADI
+425 LEFFKANAKADI

-464 FKNEPFTALLDFS
+464 FKNEPFSAFLDFS
-477 KPSETTLSIEPFGIN
+477 KAGETLLKIEPFG
-492 LSFGDESLITTK
+492 LDMSFGSESKISTK
-504 NSNFIMQNSPVLKQN
+504 NSKFFIESSPVLKQN
-519 GVLGFED
+519 GVRGFDEL
-526 VSIKSKDFVNLE
+526 SIKSKDFTDLE
-538 ILAKGLK
+538 IFAKEVN

-559 SDDVNILVQNGVV
+559 NDDLKILVSKAGV
-572 KVNSASKKLAL
+572 KVDSASKKLSL
-583 EIKEKGVGVNTQDL
+583 DIKEKAINVKTKDL
-597 NLVILDDNE
+597 NLLVLDDNKTSE
-606 SSNQTQSTPIE
+606 QSTPLE
-617 LSAKNGD
+617 LLAKNGD
-624 IILQDLNKTLPFTSF
+624 IILRDLNKTLPFTSF

-652 LAKQGRVGY
+652 LAQQGRVGY
-661 FSDEKSI
+661 FNDEKSI

-679 INGLL
+679 INDLFGI
-684 GTKSFEG
+684 KSFEG
-691 GKFRLKMLGESTK
+691 GKFRLKMLGENSK
-704 EFKAEVR
+704 NFKAEVR
-711 FFGTYLKDYI
+711 FFDTFLKDYI

-757 LTRKGDVIEFL
+757 LTRNGDMIEFL

-799 ILKDASGIID
+799 LLKDASSIID
-809 KIPLI
+809 KIPLV

-821 DRSLSTVIAIRGTTE
+821 DRSLSTVIAIRGTTN

-856 RNVLQ
+856 RNVIQ

>member
-1 MSTISKKISRYGFFI
+1 M
-16 KFFIILI
+16 I
-23 LSLLLLLKYGIK
+23 LSFILLLKYGIK

-50 IKLDKKLIVRAKQI
+50 IKLDKKLIARAKQI
-64 KLTSFKK
+64 RLPNFKK
-71 DVAQK
+71 ESKQK
-76 ASDKQLLNLS
+76 SSDERLLNLS
-86 QGVDYLET
+86 KSVDFIDT
-94 FFQEISLESVQIGD
+94 IFQEISLENVQIGD
-108 DFKIKI
+108 DFKLKI

-126 YLNIDIK
+126 YLNVDIK
-133 FQKEQQN
+133 FQNEQQD
-140 GVDRFIVKNLSLK
+140 GIDLFSVRNLSFK

-164 ANFDKDDY
+164 ADFDKNDY
-172 KFDGNF
+172 KFNGNF
-178 TSHELNGKLSFAL
+178 TSHELHGKLNFAL
-191 KDTLLTYK
+191 KDTFLTYK
-199 AYDVN
+199 AYDVE
-204 AGSIKDFIAELDS
+204 AGSIKNFIDELDR
-217 RIHLNSEVKNWIY
+217 RIELNSEVKNWIY
-230 GYIVADDYHLN
+230 GYIVADDYELK
-241 EINGKADLK
+241 EINGKADLAK
-250 ENDLFLNE
+250 NNFYLND
-258 LNATANAK
+258 LNATANTK
-266 NLLVKFEKGLPAVNV
+266 NLLVKFEKDLPAVNV
-281 AEANITL
+281 GEANITL
-288 NNSKLKFDLTAPVY
+288 KNSKLKFDLISPIY
-302 KGKKLDGSNVAIN
+302 KGKKLDGSSVVIN

-330 TNSIYDEAINEILRA
+330 TKSIYDEAINKILKA
-345 YKINVPVRQLSG
+345 YKIIVPVRQLSG

-378 EKSVIANGD
+378 ERSVIANGE
-387 FKISDAVLDIA
+387 FKLSDAILDIA

-413 TSTLNI
+413 TSALNI

-425 LDFFRANAKADI
+425 LDFFKANAKANI

-464 FKNEPFTALLDFS
+464 FKNEPFSAFLDFS
-477 KPSETTLSIEPFGIN
+477 KADETLLKIEPFG
-492 LSFGDESLITTK
+492 LDMSFGEENVISTK
-504 NSNFIMQNSPVLKQN
+504 NSEFILQNSPVLKQN
-519 GVLGFED
+519 GVRGFDEL
-526 VSIKSKDFVNLE
+526 SIKSKDFTDLE
-538 ILAKGLK
+538 IFAKEVN

-559 SDDVNILVQNGVV
+559 NDDLKILVSKAGV
-572 KVNSASKKLAL
+572 KVDSASKKLSL
-583 EIKEKGVGVNTQDL
+583 DIKEKAINVKTKDL
-597 NLVILDDNE
+597 NLLVLDDNKTSE
-606 SSNQTQSTPIE
+606 QSTPLE
-617 LSAKNGD
+617 LLAKNGD
-624 IILQDLNKTLPFTSF
+624 IILRDLNKTLPFTSF

-652 LAKQGRVGY
+652 LAQQGRVGY
-661 FSDEKSI
+661 FNDEKSI

-679 INGLL
+679 INDLFGI
-684 GTKSFEG
+684 KSFEG
-691 GKFRLKMLGESTK
+691 GKFRLKMLGENSK
-704 EFKAEVR
+704 NFKAEVR
-711 FFGTYLKDYI
+711 FFDTFLKDYI

-757 LTRKGDVIEFL
+757 LTRNGDLIEFL

-799 ILKDASGIID
+799 ILKDASGIIN

-821 DRSLSTVIAIRGTTE
+821 DRSLSTVIAIRGTTD

-856 RNVLQ
+856 RNVIQ

>member
-1 MSTISKKISRYGFFI
+1 M
-16 KFFIILI
+16 
-23 LSLLLLLKYGIK
+23 LLKYGIK

-50 IKLDKKLIVRAKQI
+50 IKLDKKIIVRAKHI
-64 KLTSFKK
+64 KLPKFKK
-71 DVAQK
+71 EREQK

-86 QGVDYLET
+86 QGVDFLDT
-94 FFQEISLESVQIGD
+94 FFQEISLDSVQIGD
-108 DFKIKI
+108 DFRIKI

-133 FQKEQQN
+133 FQNEQQN
-140 GVDRFIVKNLSLK
+140 GVDHFSVRNLSFK

-191 KDTLLTYK
+191 KDTLLTYR

-204 AGSIKDFIAELDS
+204 ARSIKDFIAELDS
-217 RIHLNSEVKNWIY
+217 RIHLDSEVKNWIY
-230 GYIVADDYHLN
+230 GYIVANDYHLN
-241 EINGKADLK
+241 EINGKADLAK
-250 ENDLFLNE
+250 NDFYLND

-281 AEANITL
+281 GEANITL
-288 NNSKLKFDLTAPVY
+288 NNSKLKFDLIAPVY

-315 NIFDEK
+315 NIFGEK

-330 TNSIYDEAINEILRA
+330 TNSIYDEAINDILKA
-345 YKINVPVRQLSG
+345 YKIIVPVRQLSG
-357 KMDASLKILIKLDEK
+357 KMDVGLKILIKLDEK

-378 EKSVIANGD
+378 EKSVIANGE

-398 GSKFNAKSALVKLVN
+398 GSKFNAKSAIVKLIN

-425 LDFFRANAKADI
+425 LDFFRANAVANID
-437 NLQKSTGEI
+437 LQKSSGEI

-464 FKNEPFTALLDFS
+464 FKNEPFSALLDFS
-477 KPSETTLSIEPFGIN
+477 KPSETTLSIEPFGLN
-492 LSFGDESLITTK
+492 LSFGDESLIATK
-504 NSNFIMQNSPVLKQN
+504 NSKFIIANSPVLKQN
-519 GVLGFED
+519 GVLGFND
-526 VSIKSKDFVNLE
+526 VSIKSKNFVNLE

-559 SDDVNILVQNGVV
+559 SDDVNILVQNGAV
-572 KVNSASKKLAL
+572 KVESASKKLSL
-583 EIKEKGVGVNTQDL
+583 DIKEKGVSVKTQDL
-597 NLVILDDNE
+597 NLVVLDDNE
-606 SSNQTQSTPIE
+606 SSNQAQSTQVE

-645 KSTSLNG
+645 KSISLNG
-652 LAKQGRVGY
+652 LAKQGRLGY
-661 FSDEKSI
+661 FNDEKSI

-679 INGLL
+679 INDLFGI
-684 GTKSFEG
+684 KSFEG
-691 GKFRLKMLGESTK
+691 GKFRIKMLGKNSK
-704 EFKAEVR
+704 NFKAEVR

-721 FYQRLLS
+721 FYQKLLS